1 MVSIAFIEYCKG
13 EYSDTFIFNP
23 FTMHI
28 IFTTKIAQLNQ
39 AALSCC
45 SEENMRAIVTTL
57 VETRLFRY
65 FITGLIIFNGITLGL
80 ATSKPI
86 MAEYG
91 TLLNAL
97 DMIVIAIFTVEIA
110 LRIYAYRTAFFKDP
124 WSLFDFFVVA
134 ISLVP
139 VSEEFSILRVLRVLR
154 LFRLLTIIPQMRTII
169 GALVSVVPGIVSI
182 SMVLMLFFYVFS
194 IMATT
199 LFGERFPEWF
209 GTLGASMYTLFQVM
223 TLESWSMGIS
233 RPVME
238 AYPYAWIFFIVF
250 ILLVTFVMVN
260 LLIGIIVDAIFT
272 LKEKEKEGDDT
283 PKEVTTE
290 QLHREIAEL
299 KAMLVQVQQKL

>member
-1 MVSIAFIEYCKG
+1 
-13 EYSDTFIFNP
+13 
-23 FTMHI
+23 
-28 IFTTKIAQLNQ
+28 
-39 AALSCC
+39 
-45 SEENMRAIVTTL
+45 MRATVTKL
-57 VETRLFRY
+57 VETGAFRY
-65 FITGLIIFNGITLGL
+65 FITALIIINGITLGL
-80 ATSKPI
+80 ATSKPVQ
-86 MAEYG
+86 ADYG
-91 TLLNAL
+91 YLLDGF

-110 LRIYAYRTAFFKDP
+110 LRIFAYRTAFFKDP

-134 ISLVP
+134 ISLAP

-199 LFGERFPEWF
+199 LFGDHFPEWF

-223 TLESWSMGIS
+223 TLESWSMGIA

-238 AYPYAWIFFIVF
+238 VFPFAWLFFIIF

-272 LKEKEKEGDDT
+272 LKEGEKEADDV
-283 PKEVTTE
+283 PEEVTTA
-290 QLHREIAEL
+290 QLQREISEL
-299 KAMLVQVQQKL
+299 KTMLVQLERKL